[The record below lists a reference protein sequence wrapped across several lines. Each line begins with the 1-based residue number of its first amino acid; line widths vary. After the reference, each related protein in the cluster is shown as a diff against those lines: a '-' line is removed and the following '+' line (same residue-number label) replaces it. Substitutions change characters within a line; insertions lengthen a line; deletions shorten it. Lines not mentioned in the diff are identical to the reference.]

1 MRQLL
6 PAAVELQRQ
15 SIFHR
20 DLKLENLLVETAAE
34 VPHVRLIDFGLSC
47 FANQQSQFH
56 EFYGK
61 WSTFFF
67 FSCLPVWTLMWF

>member
-20 DLKLENLLVETAAE
+20 DLKLENLLVETGAE
-34 VPHVRLIDFGLSC
+34 VPRVCLIDFGEDGRSSL
-47 FANQQSQFH
+47 F
-56 EFYGK
+56 
-61 WSTFFF
+61 
-67 FSCLPVWTLMWF
+67 LTLDFKYTW